1 MAQELLSPEHLT
13 MITTGFV
20 VGTFARIITLKED
33 YRQYPS
39 YPNGFVIH
47 IVTGAVAAAIGAVAI
62 PALVT
67 KNFVGV
73 SFLALAIQQF
83 RDVRRM
89 EKVSLQE
96 LEKSEFTPRGTAYI
110 DGIAKT
116 FEARNY
122 VALISA
128 FLCVLAMLF
137 IPGHRPL
144 PDVISGVLAGLLSI
158 WILRRYTKGK
168 KVGDIADI
176 KMAKITFDEG
186 DKLYVDDI
194 PVQNVGLQ
202 AARERFQHE
211 GVAVMIT
218 PRFADGGIVLA
229 NYGQRQAIVHE
240 AARTFGL
247 KRYIYMRRDFDTG
260 RICFAMIPIR
270 KDEGALLKLVAQVPL
285 LESTKKSARM
295 RNPQILPSEKG
306 E

>member
-1 MAQELLSPEHLT
+1 

-20 VGTFARIITLKED
+20 VGTFARIVTLKED

-62 PALVT
+62 PALLT

-96 LEKSEFTPRGTAYI
+96 LEKSEFSPRGTAYI

-122 VALISA
+122 VALLSA
-128 FLCVLAMLF
+128 FLCVLVMALL
-137 IPGHRPL
+137 PGYRPL
-144 PDVISGVLAGLLSI
+144 SDVIGGVLAGLLAI
-158 WILRRYTKGK
+158 WLLRRYTKGK
-168 KVGDIADI
+168 KVGDISDI
-176 KMAKITFDEG
+176 KLAKIRFDERG
-186 DKLYVDDI
+186 KLFVDDI
-194 PVQNVGLQ
+194 AVQNVGLP
-202 AARERFQHE
+202 AARERFERE

-218 PRFADGGIVLA
+218 PRYADGGIVLA

-247 KRYIYMRRDFDTG
+247 KRYHYMRRDFETG

-270 KDEGALLKLVAQVPL
+270 RDEGALLQLVAEVPL

-295 RNPQILPSEKG
+295 RSPELLPGKKG